1 MYLAVDDK
9 PAAYAEDA
17 RYMLQWINRLAEIA
31 KSTPDHFP
39 DDDARESVLA
49 TYSEAGSRY
58 LEIINIADE
67 NW

>member
-1 MYLAVDDK
+1 
-9 PAAYAEDA
+9 
-17 RYMLQWINRLAEIA
+17 MLQWISRLVEIA

-58 LEIINIADE
+58 QEIINIAEQNRED
-67 NW
+67 